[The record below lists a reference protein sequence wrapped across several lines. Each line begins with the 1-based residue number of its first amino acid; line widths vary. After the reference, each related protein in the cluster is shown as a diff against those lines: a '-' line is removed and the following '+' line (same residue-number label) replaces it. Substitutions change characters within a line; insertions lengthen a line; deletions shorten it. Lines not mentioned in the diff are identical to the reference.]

1 MASSGK
7 SFDVRF
13 ARADDEALANEAPPM
28 WRDKAA
34 QKHFARDAR
43 LELVAGG
50 LLARMLAER
59 GIRAPQF
66 ATNPFGKPHLHSTT
80 TTNNYNSQTHFS
92 LSHSGEIVMCVL
104 ADCPVGCDVERLVLE
119 PGRDRAFYE
128 EWTRREA
135 GLKALGCGF
144 GGGTPYDAPPHP
156 AARNIPAPDGYV
168 AAILILYDS

>member
-1 MASSGK
+1 
-7 SFDVRF
+7 
-13 ARADDEALANEAPPM
+13 M

-34 QKHFARDAR
+34 KKRFARDAR

-59 GIRAPQF
+59 GIRNPQF
-66 ATNPFGKPHLHSTT
+66 TTNPFGKPLLVQPSTPLLPRPT
-80 TTNNYNSQTHFS
+80 LSTYFS
-92 LSHSGEIVMCVL
+92 LSHSGDVVMCAL
-104 ADCPVGCDVERLVLE
+104 ADRPVGCDVERLVLE

-135 GLKALGCGF
+135 GLKALGYGF
-144 GGGTPYDAPPHP
+144 GGGARYDAPPHP

-168 AAILILYDS
+168 AAILVLQG